1 MSFLKESFSQA
12 FVYMLDCRQINV
24 WVITMMSVRQQN
36 FILRKEKI
44 FETAERLL
52 LENNQ
57 DITLGELADELD
69 IAKGTIYKHFNS
81 KNQLYLELI
90 ILNEKRLLDISIQYK
105 NNIKHYVTQ
114 YMLYNMLNANR
125 TILFHVI
132 EERLT
137 NNERNLKELFNQ
149 LYEIRE
155 ARIIEIKDVTDAYLR
170 AVKSKM
176 SIRDYLSYV
185 WTVTYGA
192 SLLLNS
198 THYQKSIGSRERLIK
213 LYINHALMTPDTLSE
228 SD

>member
-155 ARIIEIKDVTDAYLR
+155 ARIIEIKDVSDAYLR

-213 LYINHALMTPDTLSE
+213 LYINQALMTPDTLSE